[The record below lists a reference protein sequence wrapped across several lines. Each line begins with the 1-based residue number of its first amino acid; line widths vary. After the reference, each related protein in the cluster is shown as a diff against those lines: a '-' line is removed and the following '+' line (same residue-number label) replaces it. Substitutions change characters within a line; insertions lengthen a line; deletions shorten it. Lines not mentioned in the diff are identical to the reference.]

1 MSVNKTNLLSGR
13 AQLVSYAN
21 LTADRYQFLSLNQAE
36 PSLSSGL
43 VGNVLTLGIANT
55 RVWTADLNI
64 VSANLSGDL
73 SVTGNIVGGNITGN
87 ANGTVHLGN
96 LTVSNTTIS
105 TTLANGNITLAA
117 TGDQLVI
124 ISGTSGLVVPGGS
137 TAQRPGYPSYS
148 ATPIG
153 AFRLNTGLNQFEMWD
168 GSTWLTGSGTTG
180 NTTITDQQITPDG
193 TSGTYTLVETASQ
206 SSVLVS
212 INGTGQLPGKAY
224 TVTGN
229 SITFSEIPLT
239 SDIIDVRFLA
249 AAVSHSMIYNSDGSA
264 SIVIQDSANIIFTS
278 GVVDMT
284 ATQSLRLPSYTVA
297 QAANIATPATGQ
309 VIYVANGDTGNPC
322 LAVYSGGSWK
332 RISLGAT
339 ISI

>member
-13 AQLVSYAN
+13 AQLVPYAN

-36 PSLSSGL
+36 PSLGSGIS
-43 VGNVLTLGIANT
+43 GNVLTISTGNT
-55 RVWTADLNI
+55 RVWSADLNI

-73 SVTGNIVGGNITGN
+73 SVVGNISSNPIST
-87 ANGTVHLGN
+87 AQFGN
-96 LTVSNTTIS
+96 LTLADTTIS
-105 TTLANGNITLAA
+105 TTLANGNIILAA
-117 TGDQLVI
+117 TGNQMVTITGTLGVI
-124 ISGTSGLVVPGGS
+124 IPGGS
-137 TAQRPGYPSYS
+137 TAQRPGYPGYS
-148 ATPIG
+148 TTPVG
-153 AFRLNTGLNQFEMWD
+153 TFRLNTGLNQFEMWD

-193 TSGTYTLVETASQ
+193 ISGTYTLVETASQ

-212 INGTGQLPGKAY
+212 INGTGQLPGVAY

-229 SITFSEIPLT
+229 TITFNEIPLT
-239 SDIIDVRFLA
+239 SDIIDIRFLA
-249 AAVSHSMIYNSDGSA
+249 AALSHDMIYNSDGSA
-264 SIVIQDSANIIFTS
+264 SIVVQDSANIIFTS

-309 VIYVANGDTGNPC
+309 VIYVADGDTGSPC